1 MPDVSDMLDTYASFR
16 PTCFDAAGY
25 ALADR
30 ADWYVLPVGVN
41 RDSDTLA
48 RSNWRV
54 ALARL
59 KAACPDGE
67 GPDTYEVHR
76 FGHWACGWFEVA
88 LVNPACEAAVAVAVD
103 IAVALAGYPILSEE
117 DFSDAEEDAA
127 RKTWQGMTTRDRIR
141 TCARYKVSIFAAR
154 REDYPDNDTGELRDY
169 LAR

>member
-1 MPDVSDMLDTYASFR
+1 MPDVPDVLDTYASFR
-16 PTCFDAAGY
+16 PTGFDAAGY
-25 ALADR
+25 ALPDR

-41 RDSDTLA
+41 RDADTLA

-54 ALARL
+54 ALRSLA
-59 KAACPDGE
+59 AACPDGE

-88 LVNPACEAAVAVAVD
+88 LVNPACAPAVAVAVD
-103 IAVALAGYPILSEE
+103 IAACLETYPILSDD
-117 DFSDAEEDAA
+117 DFSAAEEDAA
-127 RKTWQGMTTRDRIR
+127 RETWQGMTTRDRIR

-154 REDYPDNDTGELRDY
+154 REDYPDDDTGELRDY